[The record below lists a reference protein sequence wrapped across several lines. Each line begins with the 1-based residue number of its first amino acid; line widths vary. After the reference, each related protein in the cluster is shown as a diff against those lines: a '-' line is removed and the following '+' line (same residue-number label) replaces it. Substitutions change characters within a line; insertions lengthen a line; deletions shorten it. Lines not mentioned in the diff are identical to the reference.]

1 MARSGSKR
9 LFTAEMRLLNKLETM
24 SDMVALPT
32 DMPTDANGS
41 VGGADISSLHTAIE
55 ELKKVGVGQLEIL
68 HTRSPAVADL
78 AAFAAPLEDATGVW
92 LSRWRRSQTG

>member
-32 DMPTDANGS
+32 DMPTDPNGAA
-41 VGGADISSLHTAIE
+41 GGADISSL
-55 ELKKVGVGQLEIL
+55 G
-68 HTRSPAVADL
+68 
-78 AAFAAPLEDATGVW
+78 PLPQPH
-92 LSRWRRSQTG
+92 SQHSHCKTWEPPR